1 MGKGSKFNRRG
12 PEGEGRKRGVKGV
25 REGREGKKR
34 GPRRGREGKK
44 RGDEREEESRGEEC
58 TTAPNKNE

>member
-1 MGKGSKFNRRG
+1 MGKGRKFKRRG

-34 GPRRGREGKK
+34 G
-44 RGDEREEESRGEEC
+44 DEREEESRGEEC
-58 TTAPNKNE
+58 TTAPKKNE